1 MASQPWIFLGVALVV
16 DILIASAR
24 AALANVRP
32 ANLMAYSEK
41 RTSAVDRT
49 LALLQKPRLGVA
61 MRTGVVIIHFLLA
74 LAAVLSVQTWF
85 PEASL
90 STRSILLLVVFFLL
104 VITLEA
110 ALEGRI
116 LRDPERW
123 ALNLAWI
130 GTFLNTLLTPITAPI
145 LGLLN
150 YGSNRKNAAVVT
162 ESDLRSWVE
171 EGSPSQG
178 ALEQGERQMIYS
190 IFRFGQTLAR
200 EIMVPRIDI
209 VAVEFTTLLSE
220 AVEAMTE
227 SGHSRIPVYEE
238 TVDNIV
244 GLLYAK
250 DLLKVERS
258 PETVISS
265 MRSLLRPVY
274 YVPEAKKVDELLTE
288 MQSQRIHMAMVVDEY
303 GGIAGLVTLEDILE
317 EIIGE
322 IQDEYDQAEEMLYQE
337 VNPDEYVFQGRI
349 DLGDF
354 NDVMGSHL
362 SKDSAETL
370 GGFIYGEVGRVP
382 VEGETVEVDGLVL
395 TVEQVLGR
403 RIRKVRARRQVSS
416 ANAPSGTSVPEAEE
430 EKRDPDE

>member
-1 MASQPWIFLGVALVV
+1 MASQPWIYLGLALFLDV
-16 DILIASAR
+16 LIGTAR
-24 AALANVRP
+24 AALANARP
-32 ANLMAYSEK
+32 ANLMVYSEQ

-49 LALLQKPRLGVA
+49 MALLQKPRLGVA
-61 MRTGVVIIHFLLA
+61 LRTAVMLMHFLLA
-74 LAAVLSVQTWF
+74 AAAVVCAQTLI
-85 PEASL
+85 PGQGL
-90 STRSILLLVVFFLL
+90 STLAIFLVLLFFILVL
-104 VITLEA
+104 TLEA
-110 ALEGRI
+110 GLEGRI

-123 ALNLAWI
+123 ALNLAWL
-130 GTFLNTLLTPITAPI
+130 GAFLNTLLTPITAPM
-145 LGLLN
+145 LSLLS

-178 ALEQGERQMIYS
+178 SLEQGERQMIYS

-209 VAVEFTTLLSE
+209 IAVEVSTLLAE

-258 PETVISS
+258 PETIISS
-265 MRSLLRPVY
+265 MRGLLRPAY

-337 VNPDEYVFQGRI
+337 VGPDEYVFQGRI

-362 SKDSAETL
+362 SKESAETL
-370 GGFIYGEVGRVP
+370 GGFIYGEMGRVP
-382 VEGETVEVDGLVL
+382 LDGETVEVDGLVL

-403 RIRKVRARRQVSS
+403 RIRKVRARRQVH
-416 ANAPSGTSVPEAEE
+416 AHETEE
-430 EKRDPDE
+430 EKRDTDE